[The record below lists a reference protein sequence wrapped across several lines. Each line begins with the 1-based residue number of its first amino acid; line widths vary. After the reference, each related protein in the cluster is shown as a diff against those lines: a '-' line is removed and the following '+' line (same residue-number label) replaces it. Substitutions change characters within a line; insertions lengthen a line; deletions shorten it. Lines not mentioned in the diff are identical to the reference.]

1 MQAQEASAL
10 EQASAARHVIVAK
23 TYRLIRKIGEG
34 SFGKIFLAQHKDTNQ
49 EVAIKLVKQTASA
62 VDDNELNHNEL
73 SIYIKIKNVKNIPSL
88 YASGTEGQ
96 FNYLVME
103 LLEQNLE
110 QLLVS
115 YGKNLLLPVVIH
127 LGLQMLNIIENI
139 HLKGVIHRDIKPENF
154 LLKTNAQNIS
164 ELYLIDFGLSGSF
177 LDEGNKHIQ
186 MKTNERL
193 IGTPRYMSVN
203 TQQHITPSRR
213 DDLESLGYIL
223 IYLHK
228 GELPWQAR
236 KERVEQVRKERV
248 EQAQQIE
255 QAQHEARQEKSF
267 SLKQAFGWTYTN
279 TIIGEFILFIQYCR
293 NLKFTDEPNYE
304 YLRNILTNLARIL

>member
-1 MQAQEASAL
+1 M
-10 EQASAARHVIVAK
+10 QASAAQQASATEQKETKYIIVGK
-23 TYRLIRKIGEG
+23 TYRLIKKIGEG
-34 SFGKIFLAQHKDTNQ
+34 SFGKIFLARHKETNQ
-49 EVAIKLVKQTASA
+49 EVAIKLVKQTAHEEN
-62 VDDNELNHNEL
+62 NELM
-73 SIYIKIKNVKNIPSL
+73 IYNKIKDVKYIPSL
-88 YASGTEGQ
+88 YASGSEGQ

-110 QLLVS
+110 ELLAS
-115 YGKNLLLPVVIH
+115 YGKTLLLPVVIH
-127 LGLQMLNIIENI
+127 LGLQMLKIIEAI
-139 HLKGVIHRDIKPENF
+139 HLKGVLHRDIKPANF

-164 ELYLIDFGLSGSF
+164 ELYLIDFGLSTSF
-177 LDEGNKHIQ
+177 LDEKNKHIQ

-203 TQQHITPSRR
+203 TQQNITPSRR

-228 GELPWQAR
+228 GELPWQG
-236 KERVEQVRKERV
+236 QG
-248 EQAQQIE
+248 QQD
-255 QAQHEARQEKSF
+255 KSF
-267 SLKQAFGWTYTN
+267 ALKQDFGWTYNN

>member
-1 MQAQEASAL
+1 MQAPAVQQAPAAAAQQAPMQEA
-10 EQASAARHVIVAK
+10 ETKNIIVGK

-34 SFGKIFLAQHKDTNQ
+34 SFGKIFLARHKETNQ
-49 EVAIKLVKQTASA
+49 EVAIKLVKQTAEA
-62 VDDNELNHNEL
+62 HDQNELM
-73 SIYIKIKNVKNIPSL
+73 IYGKLKDVKYIPSL
-88 YASGTEGQ
+88 YASGSEGQ

-110 QLLVS
+110 QLLES

-127 LGLQMLNIIENI
+127 IGLQMLKIIESI
-139 HLKGVIHRDIKPENF
+139 HLKGLIHRDIKPANF

-164 ELYLIDFGLSGSF
+164 ELYLIDFGLSASF
-177 LDEGNKHIQ
+177 IDQNNKHIQ

-203 TQQHITPSRR
+203 TQQHLTPSRR

-228 GELPWQAR
+228 GELPWQS
-236 KERVEQVRKERV
+236 
-248 EQAQQIE
+248 
-255 QAQHEARQEKSF
+255 QHEKSF
-267 SLKQAFGWTYTN
+267 ALKQAFGWAYTN
-279 TIIGEFILFIQYCR
+279 TIIGEFIIFIQYCR

>member
-1 MQAQEASAL
+1 MQAQEASASAPASASA
-10 EQASAARHVIVAK
+10 QASEVREVETKHIIVGK
-23 TYRLIRKIGEG
+23 TYRLIKKIGEG
-34 SFGKIFLAQHKDTNQ
+34 SFGKIFLARHKETNQ
-49 EVAIKLVKQTASA
+49 EVAIKLVKQSGSNEEN
-62 VDDNELNHNEL
+62 NELM
-73 SIYIKIKNVKNIPSL
+73 IYSKIKDVKYIPSL

-110 QLLVS
+110 ELLAS
-115 YGKNLLLPVVIH
+115 YGKTLLLPVVIH
-127 LGLQMLNIIENI
+127 LGLQMLKIIEAI
-139 HLKGVIHRDIKPENF
+139 HLKGILHRDIKPANF

-164 ELYLIDFGLSGSF
+164 ELYLIDFGLSTSF
-177 LDEGNKHIQ
+177 LDEKNKHIQ

-203 TQQHITPSRR
+203 TQQNITPSRR

-236 KERVEQVRKERV
+236 NERV
-248 EQAQQIE
+248 EQAQQ
-255 QAQHEARQEKSF
+255 QQDKSF
-267 SLKQAFGWTYTN
+267 ALKQAFGWTYNN

>member
-1 MQAQEASAL
+1 M
-10 EQASAARHVIVAK
+10 QASATEQKETKYIIVGK
-23 TYRLIRKIGEG
+23 TYRLIKKIGEG
-34 SFGKIFLAQHKDTNQ
+34 SFGKIFLARHKETNQ
-49 EVAIKLVKQTASA
+49 EVAIKLVKQTAHQEN
-62 VDDNELNHNEL
+62 NELI
-73 SIYIKIKNVKNIPSL
+73 IYSKIKDVKYIPSL

-110 QLLVS
+110 ELLAS
-115 YGKNLLLPVVIH
+115 YGKTLLLPVVIH
-127 LGLQMLNIIENI
+127 LGLQMLNIIEAI
-139 HLKGVIHRDIKPENF
+139 HLKGILHRDIKPANF

-164 ELYLIDFGLSGSF
+164 ELYLIDFGLSTSF
-177 LDEGNKHIQ
+177 LDEKNKHIQ

-203 TQQHITPSRR
+203 TQQNITPSRR

-236 KERVEQVRKERV
+236 NERVEHLELHVQT
-248 EQAQQIE
+248 
-255 QAQHEARQEKSF
+255 HEVRQEKSF
-267 SLKQAFGWTYTN
+267 ALKQAFGWAYNN
-279 TIIGEFILFIQYCR
+279 TIIGEFIIFIQYCR